1 MIQTRQARRSRSIL
15 FVTLLLLQGA
25 CSIMAATTLSSPLAP
40 IDTSSPRS
48 TLEGFLG
55 MMKDRYDSMYGEHG
69 AVMHYMASGR
79 LFPNE
84 GELATVHQTAQHI
97 QDAPRYL
104 DLSGLPPASLEE
116 YTWRLTIQLKE
127 VLDHIA
133 LPPLEQVPDAEA
145 MARLGVKR
153 WGITGTEIRIALIEQ
168 GPRAGEYLFTA
179 DTVNRIP
186 LFFEKVRHL
195 PYQPGATSGW
205 YELTFHSPAGIAMAL
220 RLVIPPRWLFA
231 IPGWTKILLL
241 DQPLWRWFGI
251 FIVLG
256 TLYGLLV
263 LIARIRK
270 ALVKR
275 ADRQWLTV
283 LTPLSLV
290 GFVPVAIWLLTY
302 VLRISGGVYT
312 CLTLSLWTVFYL
324 SLTWLVWVTGSVLA
338 EVLINMEKLKS
349 SSVDSQLIRLA
360 LRLIGMSLSIS
371 ILIEGA
377 SRIGLPAYSV
387 VAGLGIGGLAVALA
401 GQQTLANLFG
411 SLIIMI
417 EKPFRIGHS
426 IKVGLIEGVV
436 EDVGFRSTRLRTTQN
451 TLVSIPSSELVNGKI
466 ENLSLRKNWR
476 IERQLHFELDTP
488 VERLESLKLGIR
500 AMLDNYSGVQK
511 EKTRVILS
519 EIGLEGLEIHLDYTI
534 RVPDRTAEY
543 LERDRIML
551 AILRLAEANGV
562 KFERAGGAG

>member
-1 MIQTRQARRSRSIL
+1 
-15 FVTLLLLQGA
+15 
-25 CSIMAATTLSSPLAP
+25 
-40 IDTSSPRS
+40 
-48 TLEGFLG
+48 
-55 MMKDRYDSMYGEHG
+55 MMNDRYDSMYGEHG
-69 AVMHYMASGR
+69 AVRQYMASGR
-79 LFPNE
+79 LFPNDE
-84 GELATVHQTAQHI
+84 ELATARRTMQHI

-104 DLSGLPPASLEE
+104 DLSGLPPASLDE

-133 LPPLEQVPDAEA
+133 LPSSEQVPDAET
-145 MARLGVKR
+145 MTRLGVKR
-153 WGITGTEIRIALIEQ
+153 WGIAGTEIRIALIEQ

-179 DTVNRIP
+179 DTVSRIP

-195 PYQPGATSGW
+195 PYQPGATPNW

-231 IPGWTKILLL
+231 IPKWTKILVL

-251 FIVLG
+251 FVVLAM
-256 TLYGLLV
+256 LSGLLM
-263 LIARIRK
+263 LSARIRK

-275 ADRQWLTV
+275 ADRQWLAL

-290 GFVPVAIWLLTY
+290 GFVPAAIWLLTF

-324 SLTWLVWVTGSVLA
+324 SLAWLVWVTGSVLA

-360 LRLIGMSLSIS
+360 LRLISTSLSIS

-426 IKVGLIEGVV
+426 IKVGLFEGVV
-436 EDVGFRSTRLRTTQN
+436 EDIGFRSTRLRTTHN

-476 IERQLHFELDTP
+476 IERQLHLPLDTP

-500 AMLDNYSGVQK
+500 ALLDDYPAVQK
-511 EKTRVILS
+511 DKTRVILS

-551 AILRLAEANGV
+551 AILRLAEAHGV
-562 KFERAGGAG
+562 RFERAGAG